1 MIKFIERN
9 KEIISTLSIVALVA
23 TLSNNANAETR
34 ISDKNNLS
42 IEQAQEQENA
52 SKEVFLVSKEENNE
66 TNKKYKYGTPLEKNE
81 LIKILKNVG
90 FEGYSLKVAWATV
103 MKESMGTPNSW
114 NPNRKTGDNS
124 YGLFQINMLGELG
137 EERRSKF
144 NLKSNE
150 DLFNPVRNAEI
161 AYHMSNGGE
170 DWSAWKGITWKTKE
184 WMERF

>member
-9 KEIISTLSIVALVA
+9 KEVISILGILTLVT
-23 TLSNNANAETR
+23 TLSNVANAETR

-52 SKEVFLVSKEENNE
+52 SKEVFLVSKEENNKI
-66 TNKKYKYGTPLEKNE
+66 NKKYKYGTPLEKNE
-81 LIKILKNVG
+81 LIKILKQVG

-114 NPNRKTGDNS
+114 NPNRQTGDNS
-124 YGLFQINMLGELG
+124 YGLFQINMLGGLG

-150 DLFNPVRNAEI
+150 DLFDPVRNAEI

-184 WMERF
+184 WMERY